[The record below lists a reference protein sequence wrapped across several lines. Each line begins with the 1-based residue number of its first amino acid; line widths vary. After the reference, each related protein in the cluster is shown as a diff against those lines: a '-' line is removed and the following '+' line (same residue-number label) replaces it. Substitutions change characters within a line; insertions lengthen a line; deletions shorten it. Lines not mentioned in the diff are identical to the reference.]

1 MDDSHAGQPL
11 SDAQQEHFCRL
22 MAEGNTSQGQAYATA
37 YRRDEV
43 GNSAYAAASRLLRNV
58 KVSARI
64 QTLQEQAARLATLD
78 ASYVLSGL
86 MTNAEDARVKKDY
99 ASSNRAFE
107 LLGKSLNLFKDG
119 VVLEDRREKLS
130 TVDLSKL
137 SMDELRAYREE
148 LLQRDN

>member
-1 MDDSHAGQPL
+1 MDTLEPSDPL
-11 SDAQQEHFCRL
+11 DNAQQEHFCRL
-22 MAEGNTSQGQAYATA
+22 MAEGKMSQGQAYATA
-37 YRRDEV
+37 YDRDEV
-43 GNSAYAAASRLLRNV
+43 DDTAYSNGSRLLRNA

-64 QTLQEQAARLATLD
+64 ATLKEQAARVATLD

-86 MTNAEDARVKKDY
+86 MTNAEDARTKKDY

-119 VVLEDRREKLS
+119 VVLEDKRERPMP
-130 TVDLSKL
+130 DYSK
-137 SMDELRAYREE
+137 MTAEELRAAREE